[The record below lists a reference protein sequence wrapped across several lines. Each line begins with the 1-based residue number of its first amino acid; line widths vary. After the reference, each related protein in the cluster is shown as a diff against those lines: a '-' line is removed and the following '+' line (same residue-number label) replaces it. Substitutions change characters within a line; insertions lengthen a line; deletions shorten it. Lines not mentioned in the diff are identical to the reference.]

1 MCNAKSVLFSNA
13 RPVLPS
19 REAEFGAWAS
29 VKKRH
34 IVFQK
39 EQGKIEFSHKL
50 QDVQCKTEWS
60 SLVVISCK
68 MPSAR
73 VEGLSDLPQ
82 ESRTSATLQK
92 SQDSRG
98 PPQLPST
105 GVEDH
110 INYHPEEPRTSPAAP
125 QKSQGRPRL
134 PPRGVEDLGP
144 SSTVMKKDKPWRKW
158 FPLSS

>member
-1 MCNAKSVLFSNA
+1 MWSQIARCQVPDKNGVL
-13 RPVLPS
+13 
-19 REAEFGAWAS
+19 G
-29 VKKRH
+29 
-34 IVFQK
+34 
-39 EQGKIEFSHKL
+39 GHKL
-50 QDVQCKTEWS
+50 HNVKTKTRWNS
-60 SLVVISCK
+60 VVVIICK
-68 MPSAR
+68 MSSTR
-73 VEGLSDLPQ
+73 VGDLSDLPQ
-82 ESRTSATLQK
+82 ESRTSATLQE

-125 QKSQGRPRL
+125 QKSQGRPHL
-134 PPRGVEDLGP
+134 PPRGVEDPGP